1 MDNPSMATID
11 NLRLIGISGTNK
23 VMAGEL
29 SRVARRAIDGVRI
42 PQPKKQGLGALVYP
56 FDPAV
61 AAVAVSYH
69 RTCSRV
75 LWDLFESDA
84 SRLEPL
90 YEELL
95 ADMKADRRE
104 WLWDGAS
111 ISIRARNVQ
120 NFAAGERQIVG
131 TVKNAIFEGAEA
143 RGMRL
148 HIDADNADI
157 EIAVRM
163 HDSTISVSVDLAG
176 GPMHKRG
183 YRVQSGD
190 APLRENL
197 AAVLLMLGRYDSRKE
212 VLIDPMAG
220 SGTIAI
226 EAVLMARGAP
236 LWSETRLPAYLRL
249 PAWEGFRLRDADLF
263 PDSDALVIAS
273 DIDVRSVEMMR
284 ANAEAAGVSD
294 SLHIMHADLRD
305 LSPRVI
311 AKRVGPALESKTP
324 GLILSN
330 PPYGERLAGGELAL
344 YDDMGEWCEQFPR
357 YRAGFLVGNAEFEE
371 VFGARARV
379 RKPIRNGSLRA
390 YFCLYDL

>member
-1 MDNPSMATID
+1 MAVIN

-42 PQPKKQGLGALVYP
+42 PQPKKQGLGALLYP
-56 FDPAV
+56 FDKEV
-61 AAVAVSYH
+61 AAVATTYH

-84 SRLEPL
+84 RRLEPL
-90 YEELL
+90 YDELL
-95 ADMKADRRE
+95 ADMKADDRS

-120 NFAAGERQIVG
+120 SFAAGERQVVG
-131 TVKNAIFEGAEA
+131 AVKNALVEGAEA
-143 RGMRL
+143 RGMHLR
-148 HIDADNADI
+148 IDADNPDI

-163 HDSTISVSVDLAG
+163 HDSTISVSVDLGG

-183 YRVQSGD
+183 YRVCAGD

-197 AAVLLMLGRYDSRKE
+197 AAVLLMLGRHDARKE
-212 VLIDPMAG
+212 CLIDPMAG

-226 EAVLMARGAP
+226 EAVLMARGAS
-236 LWSETRLPAYLRL
+236 LWSEQRTPAYLRL
-249 PAWEGFRLRDADLF
+249 PAFADFKLRTTDLF
-263 PDSDALVIAS
+263 PESQPLVVAS
-273 DIDVRSVEMMR
+273 DIDIRAVEMIR

-294 SLHIMHADLRD
+294 SLHVMHADLRD
-305 LSPRVI
+305 LSPRVL
-311 AKRVGPALESKTP
+311 AKRVGEAWKDKEP

-330 PPYGERLAGGELAL
+330 PPYGERLAGGEVAL
-344 YDDMGEWCEQFPR
+344 YDDMGAWCENFPGF
-357 YRAGFLVGNAEFEE
+357 RAGFLVAHAEFEE
-371 VFGARARV
+371 AFGARARV
-379 RKPIRNGSLRA
+379 RKPISNASLRA
-390 YFCLYDL
+390 YFHLYDL

>member
-1 MDNPSMATID
+1 MATIN

-42 PQPKKQGLGALVYP
+42 PQPQKQGLGALIYP
-56 FDPAV
+56 FDKEV
-61 AAVAVSYH
+61 AAACVSYH

-75 LWDLFESDA
+75 LWDLFESSA
-84 SRLEPL
+84 RRLEPL

-95 ADMKADRRE
+95 ADMKADERD

-120 NFAAGERQIVG
+120 SFAAGERQVVG
-131 TVKNAIFEGAEA
+131 TVKNALFEGAEA
-143 RGMRL
+143 RGIQL
-148 HIDADNADI
+148 HIDADNPDI

-163 HDSTISVSVDLAG
+163 HDSTVSVSVDLGG

-183 YRVQSGD
+183 YRVEAGD

-197 AAVLLMLGRYDSRKE
+197 AAVLLMLGRHDARKE
-212 VLIDPMAG
+212 CLIDPMAG

-226 EAVLMARGAP
+226 EAVLMARGAS
-236 LWSETRLPAYLRL
+236 LWSEERKPAYLRL
-249 PAWEGFRLRDADLF
+249 PAFSEFKLRSEDLF
-263 PDSDALVIAS
+263 PDSEPVVVAS
-273 DIDVRSVEMMR
+273 DIDIRAVEMMR
-284 ANAEAAGVSD
+284 ANAAAAGVED
-294 SLHIMHADLRD
+294 TLHIMHADLRD
-305 LSPRVI
+305 LSPRVM
-311 AKRVGPALESKTP
+311 AKRVGDAWKDKEP

-344 YDDMGEWCEQFPR
+344 YDDMGQWCEQFPGF
-357 YRAGFLVGNAEFEE
+357 RAGFLVGNLEFEE

-379 RKPIRNGSLRA
+379 RKPISNGSLRA
-390 YFCLYDL
+390 YFNLYDL

>member
-1 MDNPSMATID
+1 MATIN
-11 NLRLIGISGTNK
+11 NLRLIGISHTNK

-29 SRVARRAIDGVRI
+29 SRIARRAIDGVRLA
-42 PQPKKQGLGALVYP
+42 QPKKQGLGALVYP
-56 FDPAV
+56 FDEAV

-84 SRLEPL
+84 RRLEPL
-90 YEELL
+90 YDELVTDIR
-95 ADMKADRRE
+95 ADTRQ

-120 NFAAGERQIVG
+120 SFAAGERQVVG
-131 TVKNAIFEGAEA
+131 TVKNAIFDGAES

-148 HIDADNADI
+148 KIDADNPDI

-176 GPMHKRG
+176 GPMHRRG
-183 YRVQSGD
+183 YRLHAGD

-197 AAVLLMLGRYDSRKE
+197 AAVLLMLGRFDSRKE

-226 EAVLMARGAP
+226 EAALMAKGAS
-236 LWSETRLPAYLRL
+236 LWSEERRPAYLRL
-249 PAWEGFRLRDADLF
+249 PAFSKYELRSADLF
-263 PDSDALVIAS
+263 PDSNALVIAS
-273 DIDVRSVEMMR
+273 DIDIRAIEMIRS
-284 ANAEAAGVSD
+284 NAEAAGVLD
-294 SLHIMHADLRD
+294 QVEVIHADIRD
-305 LSPRVI
+305 LTPRVME
-311 AKRVGPALESKTP
+311 KRVGERWPSMVP

-344 YDDMGEWCEQFPR
+344 YDDMGQWCEQFPG

-371 VFGARARV
+371 TFGARARV
-379 RKPIRNGSLRA
+379 RKPISNGSLRA

>member
-1 MDNPSMATID
+1 MAAID

-42 PQPKKQGLGALVYP
+42 PQPKKQGLGALLYP
-56 FDPAV
+56 FDKEV
-61 AAVAVSYH
+61 AAAATSYH

-75 LWDLFESDA
+75 LWDLFESSA
-84 SRLEPL
+84 RRLEPL
-90 YEELL
+90 YDELL
-95 ADMKADRRE
+95 ADMKADVRP

-120 NFAAGERQIVG
+120 NFAAGERQVVG
-131 TVKNAIFEGAEA
+131 TVKNALVEGAEA

-148 HIDADNADI
+148 QIDAENPDI

-163 HDSTISVSVDLAG
+163 HDSTISVSVDLGG

-183 YRVQSGD
+183 YRVEAGD

-197 AAVLLMLGRYDSRKE
+197 AAVLLMLGRHDARKE
-212 VLIDPMAG
+212 CLVDPMAG

-226 EAVLMARGAP
+226 EAVLMARGAS
-236 LWSETRLPAYLRL
+236 LWSSRRKPAYLRL
-249 PAWEGFRLRDADLF
+249 PAFENFALRTTDLF
-263 PDSDALVIAS
+263 ADSQPVVVAS
-273 DIDVRSVEMMR
+273 DIDIRAVEMIR
-284 ANAEAAGVSD
+284 ANAEAAGVSE
-294 SLHIMHADLRD
+294 SLHVVHADLRD
-305 LSPRVI
+305 LSPRVM
-311 AKRVGPALESKTP
+311 AKRVGEAWSDKEP

-330 PPYGERLAGGELAL
+330 PPYGERLAGGEVAL
-344 YDDMGEWCEQFPR
+344 YDDMGAWCEQYSG

-371 VFGARARV
+371 AFGARARV
-379 RKPIRNGSLRA
+379 RKPVSNGSLRA
-390 YFCLYDL
+390 YFHLYDL